1 MNFQIINI
9 NGILHSYKVR
19 EVCEVINSGTQ
30 PIQNLSVMNKHSQVQ
45 EEKMA
50 WSKFWIANGLSA
62 VEELLSKSS
71 GKFCV
76 GDSVTMADCCLV
88 PQVYN
93 ANRFKVD
100 MSIFP
105 NINRI
110 VKNLEQIEAVIAAHP
125 DNQPDKQ

>member
-1 MNFQIINI
+1 MQ
-9 NGILHSYKVR
+9 
-19 EVCEVINSGTQ
+19 NS
-30 PIQNLSVMNKHSQVQ
+30 SVMHKHSQVL
-45 EEKMA
+45 EERMEWA
-50 WSKFWIANGLSA
+50 KFWIAKGLYA
-62 VEELLSKSS
+62 VEELLSRYS
-71 GKFCV
+71 GKYCV
-76 GDSVTMADCCLV
+76 GDSITMADCCLV

>member
-1 MNFQIINI
+1 MHC
-9 NGILHSYKVR
+9 ILRFDKVR
-19 EVCEVINSGTQ
+19 EICEVINSGTQ